1 MHFFSHFILNIG
13 AGVNELIHFI
23 EIQLRLVLN
32 LALSVILKQW
42 FTDEYKGSWGVSQD
56 KQEVMFKNIVLWYK
70 FLTFI

>member
-32 LALSVILKQW
+32 LALSVILKQ
-42 FTDEYKGSWGVSQD
+42 
-56 KQEVMFKNIVLWYK
+56 
-70 FLTFI
+70 